1 MTGIGEKIKKLRLAK
16 KMTQSSLAKELDVS
30 TSTVGM
36 YERGQRSPDNEMLIK
51 FSKVFGV
58 SIDSLLGV
66 SKLSNEATDIITEMR
81 DRILNCDEIMLNGIP
96 MSMVDRE
103 KLLDAIEVA
112 TKVMIEKQQK
122 RGI

>member
-16 KMTQSSLAKELDVS
+16 KMTQSSLAKELGVS